1 VIVPVRPMFKLV
13 LRRLFLLLACVRYWA
28 LPVLLSWF
36 RLLRWLAGSPW
47 IWISS
52 EAVDG
57 VTRLFTL
64 GLAIPLVT
72 RGYLGEKAGDVL
84 AVMLLW
90 PDLLCSSCSMIL
102 EHIAIDFSFM

>member
-1 VIVPVRPMFKLV
+1 M
-13 LRRLFLLLACVRYWA
+13 
-28 LPVLLSWF
+28 
-36 RLLRWLAGSPW
+36 
-47 IWISS
+47 
-52 EAVDG
+52 
-57 VTRLFTL
+57 TRLFTL